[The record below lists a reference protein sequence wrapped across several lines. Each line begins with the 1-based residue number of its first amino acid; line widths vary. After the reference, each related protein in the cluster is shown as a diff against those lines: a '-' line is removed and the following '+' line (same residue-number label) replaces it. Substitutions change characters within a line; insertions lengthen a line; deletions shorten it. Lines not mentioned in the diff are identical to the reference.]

1 MLNDEAISAGIFALS
16 NKAALAL
23 GIALILFNWTD
34 RRQSKL
40 PLCLLTCL
48 AAIICVGFN
57 VYAASQFAIRCAFAV
72 GAGLLCL
79 ELVLLLKSWVKV
91 NPASVHDEQL
101 PSSSESKAS
110 NREKRKRAAK
120 QTANQRSALN
130 YLWLIAGCVA
140 LAIGLF
146 WQYAESTAEGMDQIN
161 DSMIQAYAAIQML
174 SACLMLGVS
183 LFCAMQVTF
192 LSSPDALEDPGATN
206 VLWGRVAATAMLLLA
221 LALFLAFYIFLN
233 GKPLVGEEILNRI
246 LPTVFALTLVI
257 LYFVAWMVPYRI
269 YGFQKSGK
277 AKEWTSLALA
287 AWLSVLCFALVCALP
302 TSWPWQALSS

>member
-1 MLNDEAISAGIFALS
+1 MLNDEAISAGILALS

-23 GIALILFNWTD
+23 GVALILFHWSD

-40 PLCLLTCL
+40 PWCLLTCV
-48 AAIICVGFN
+48 AAIVCAGFN
-57 VYAASQFAIRCAFAV
+57 IYSSSQLSIRIALAV
-72 GAGLLCL
+72 GASLLSL
-79 ELVLLLKSWVKV
+79 ELVFLLANWVKV
-91 NPASVHDEQL
+91 NPASLHDEQQ
-101 PSSSESKAS
+101 PSSAEHKAS
-110 NREKRKRAAK
+110 NREKRKRAA
-120 QTANQRSALN
+120 QHETSQRSAIN
-130 YLWLIAGCVA
+130 YLWLFAGCVA
-140 LAIGLF
+140 FAIGLF
-146 WQYAESTAEGMDQIN
+146 WQYAARTAEGMEQIK
-161 DSMIQAYAAIQML
+161 DSMIQAYAAVQML
-174 SACLMLGVS
+174 SACVMWGVA

-192 LSSPDALEDPGATN
+192 LSSPDTLVDPKARN
-206 VLWGRVAATAMLLLA
+206 VLWGRVSATSMLLLV

-233 GKPLVGEEILNRI
+233 GKPLVGEDILNRI

-302 TSWPWQALSS
+302 TSWPWQSLSS